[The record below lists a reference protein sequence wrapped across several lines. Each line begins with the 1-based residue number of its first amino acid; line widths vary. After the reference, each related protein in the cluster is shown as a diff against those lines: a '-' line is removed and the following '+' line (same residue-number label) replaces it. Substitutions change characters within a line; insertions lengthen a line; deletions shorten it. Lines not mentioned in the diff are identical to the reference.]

1 MPPSFQVPSRSRP
14 AQLGLDFS
22 LLYKDQEA
30 ISAPFSLPLSPP
42 PDLPSFSQGPCLA
55 LASSPIPPDAK
66 PLVAVIGVGYVG
78 THLVSNFSSCW
89 DICGFD
95 LSQGRVAQLSN
106 EAEFRQNPRVCFS
119 SSPAGLA
126 DATHYLISVP
136 TLLRADKTVDMSHLR
151 SAIETVFLYARAGAT
166 VVIES
171 SVAVGMTRE
180 LLRPL
185 AKARGCFAGMSPERV
200 DPGRVEPPARLIPK
214 VISGLDDICPG
225 SLAAIT
231 RIYAP
236 VFNTLVPVSRP
247 EVAEFTK
254 LYENCQRMI
263 NIAYANEMADA
274 CAGLSIDPYEVCA
287 AASSKPFG
295 YMNYNP
301 GLGVGGHCIP
311 VNPWYL
317 LASGCEMPL
326 LRQASEAMSRRPV
339 DAARAYAKYL
349 RDSEAFGAVQV
360 LVVGMGFK
368 PGQSTLSYSPGL
380 ELARELQRIGNKE
393 AESRSIRV
401 VFADPLV
408 KQAAIPDI
416 EKLADEDWNAESL
429 RQFDL
434 IVVSMRQHGLNY
446 SELERVGSACVEWW
460 CR

>member
-1 MPPSFQVPSRSRP
+1 
-14 AQLGLDFS
+14 
-22 LLYKDQEA
+22 
-30 ISAPFSLPLSPP
+30 
-42 PDLPSFSQGPCLA
+42 
-55 LASSPIPPDAK
+55 
-66 PLVAVIGVGYVG
+66 
-78 THLVSNFSSCW
+78 
-89 DICGFD
+89 
-95 LSQGRVAQLSN
+95 
-106 EAEFRQNPRVCFS
+106 
-119 SSPAGLA
+119 
-126 DATHYLISVP
+126 
-136 TLLRADKTVDMSHLR
+136 
-151 SAIETVFLYARAGAT
+151 
-166 VVIES
+166 
-171 SVAVGMTRE
+171 
-180 LLRPL
+180 
-185 AKARGCFAGMSPERV
+185 MSPERV

-231 RIYAP
+231 RIYGP

-254 LYENCQRMI
+254 LYENRQRMI

-317 LASGCEMPL
+317 LASGCEMSL

-349 RDSEAFGAVQV
+349 RDSEAFGAAQV

-368 PGQSTLSYSPGL
+368 HGQSTLSYSPGL

-408 KQAAIPDI
+408 TQAAIPSI
-416 EKLADEDWNAESL
+416 EKLADEGWNRAGTCW
-429 RQFDL
+429 DGATTG
-434 IVVSMRQHGLNY
+434 V
-446 SELERVGSACVEWW
+446 CV
-460 CR
+460 